1 LTIRGGISAE
11 SAQLPAIRAFSSAS
25 VVAMVEADE
34 RERESGRVRAFIAL
48 APPPATVAAIAGWQR
63 EALRERPELRPIAAD
78 ALHLTLVFLG
88 ECDPD
93 RIETARRALHRA
105 VAAPAAVPVRL
116 EEPVGLPRRRPR
128 VVAFAATSPA
138 AVSLHGRLRAE
149 LSRDGDPA
157 AVDPRPF
164 RPHLSVA
171 RVRGDPR
178 GSGRRGRRAREAV
191 AGLPPPTGTGH
202 TFDAV
207 RVALYRSQLRSQ
219 GARYSV
225 LADVDLPQS
234 GG

>member
-1 LTIRGGISAE
+1 
-11 SAQLPAIRAFSSAS
+11 
-25 VVAMVEADE
+25 MVEAGEGQQRAD
-34 RERESGRVRAFIAL
+34 RVRAFIAM
-48 APPPATVAAIAGWQR
+48 APPPATVDAITEWQR
-63 EALRERPELRPIAAD
+63 EALREYPELRAIAAE

-88 ECDPD
+88 ECDRD
-93 RIETARRALHRA
+93 RVATARRALARA
-105 VAAPAAVPVRL
+105 TAAPTPVPVRL
-116 EEPVGLPRRRPR
+116 EAPIGLPGRRPR
-128 VVAFAATSPA
+128 VVAFAAASPA
-138 AVSLHGRLRAE
+138 AVGLHGRLRAE
-149 LSRDGDPA
+149 LDAGDPEA
-157 AVDPRPF
+157 ADPRPF

-178 GSGRRGRRAREAV
+178 GGRVREAV
-191 AGLPPPTGTGH
+191 AGLPPLAGPGH

>member
-1 LTIRGGISAE
+1 
-11 SAQLPAIRAFSSAS
+11 
-25 VVAMVEADE
+25 MVEAGE
-34 RERESGRVRAFIAL
+34 RRGADRVRAFIAL
-48 APPPATVAAIAGWQR
+48 APPPATVDAIGGWQR
-63 EALRERPELRPIAAD
+63 AALSERPGLRPIAPD

-88 ECDPD
+88 DCDRD
-93 RIETARRALHRA
+93 RIEAARRALARA
-105 VAAPAAVPVRL
+105 SAPAAPVPIRL
-116 EEPVGLPRRRPR
+116 ERPIGLPGRRPR

-138 AVSLHGRLRAE
+138 AVGLHRRLRAE
-149 LSRDGDPA
+149 LDDGDPA
-157 AVDPRPF
+157 RPGPRPF

-178 GSGRRGRRAREAV
+178 GRRAREAV
-191 AGLPPPTGTGH
+191 AGLPPLAGPGH